1 MRAMNEASFASL
13 NPSLLARKGGAKPAM
28 RPQLAQLNP
37 NGPDVAANLE
47 DLGWNDMGDEDDA
60 DEAHHHGQ
68 ILQLT
73 PEPVNESADAESRAL
88 DKASQDALRPG
99 GPGEVHRQQ
108 AVLVE
113 RVTRPVLIQAPE
125 ASQAQAPVQ
134 LAPQGNIP
142 PTRRRSALDRGK
154 RAAFT
159 LRLDEQR
166 HLKLRLLST
175 VQGKS
180 AQQIVTDALDALLDS
195 MAEIESL
202 AAQVKRR

>member
-1 MRAMNEASFASL
+1 MNEASFASL

-28 RPQLAQLNP
+28 RPQLASLNAAGS
-37 NGPDVAANLE
+37 NVAANLE
-47 DLGWNDMGDEDDA
+47 DLGWNDMGDDA
-60 DEAHHHGQ
+60 DEEHGHHGQ

-73 PEPVNESADAESRAL
+73 PEPANEAAQAEARAV
-88 DKASQDALRPG
+88 DKASQDALAHK
-99 GPGEVHRQQ
+99 GPVEVHRQQ
-108 AVLVE
+108 AELAE
-113 RVTRPVLIQAPE
+113 RVAAPVVAAVPV
-125 ASQAQAPVQ
+125 ASPVVRKHAPVQ
-134 LAPQGNIP
+134 
-142 PTRRRSALDRGK
+142 RRSALDRGK

-159 LRLDEQR
+159 LRLDEER

-180 AQQIVTDALDALLDS
+180 AQQIVTEALDALLDG

>member
-1 MRAMNEASFASL
+1 MNEASFASL

-47 DLGWNDMGDEDDA
+47 DLGWNDMGDEADA
-60 DEAHHHGQ
+60 DEAHSHGQ

-73 PEPVNESADAESRAL
+73 PEPVNETASAESRAV
-88 DKASQDALRPG
+88 DRASQDALRPN
-99 GPGEVHRQQ
+99 GPVEVHRQQ
-108 AVLVE
+108 AVLAE
-113 RVTRPVLIQAPE
+113 RVARPVLVQDQAP
-125 ASQAQAPVQ
+125 AQAPVQ
-134 LAPQGNIP
+134 TSVHSWAPPRNAPVQ
-142 PTRRRSALDRGK
+142 RRSASERGR

-159 LRLDEQR
+159 LRLDEER

-180 AQQIVTDALDALLDS
+180 AQQIVTDALDALLES
-195 MAEIESL
+195 MADIESL